1 MLSMTGDWQR
11 LAQYAMRRRAELGL
25 TQLEVAQR
33 GPLSLDRVQSV
44 EGAKRDKYR
53 LGTLLALE
61 RALEWEADSVEA
73 ILAGGVP
80 TVRVAAGAVE
90 QADPSMPVRRIVEG
104 RMTAGTGGPA
114 GKRHLTPI
122 EGGNEAPVPDE
133 FGLGDEPPFPGVT
146 HNSSGYDTPA
156 RLNRVWEIAK
166 EMEATYYQEREA
178 KSDSRKLRAIQQYE
192 LAAKALIDELD
203 SAG

>member
-1 MLSMTGDWQR
+1 MLPMTGDWQR

-61 RALEWEADSVEA
+61 RALQWEAGSVEA

-80 TVRVAAGAVE
+80 ATPG
-90 QADPSMPVRRIVEG
+90 
-104 RMTAGTGGPA
+104 TAG
-114 GKRHLTPI
+114 RHLQSI
-122 EGGNEAPVPDE
+122 QGGNEPSAPDE

-156 RLNRVWEIAK
+156 VLNRVWAMAK
-166 EMEATYYQEREA
+166 EMEATYRERDTE
-178 KSDSRKLRAIQQYE
+178 SDSRKLRVIQQYE
-192 LAAKALIDELD
+192 LAAKAVLDELG